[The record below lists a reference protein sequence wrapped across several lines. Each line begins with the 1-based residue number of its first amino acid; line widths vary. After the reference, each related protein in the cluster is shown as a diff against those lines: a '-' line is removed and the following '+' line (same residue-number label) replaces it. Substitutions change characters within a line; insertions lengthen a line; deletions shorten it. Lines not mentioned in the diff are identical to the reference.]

1 MAFKGNLSIGHT
13 TNAEANTYNKNNVL
27 DQYEEGRWEAYYA
40 DAASGGNSIQ
50 NNSFLAAHQYVRI
63 GMKVTVWG
71 YVANPSTSGLSDNND
86 LYIRGLPYVCSSSCF
101 SGVGACVTD
110 YVNFSSGHNSPVAYV
125 QPGEAY
131 LRFYTKDDNLAK
143 EPLKVVDIEHSFG
156 SYIHYCVTYF
166 AEESNAA
173 VNNP

>member
-1 MAFKGNLSIGHT
+1 MAFKGNLEIGHSSDT
-13 TNAEANTYNKNNVL
+13 EPNTYFTSNVL

-40 DAASGGNSIQ
+40 DAASGGNSLQ
-50 NNSFLAAHQYVRI
+50 NTQFLSAHQYVRI

-71 YVANPSTSGLSDNND
+71 YVADPSTTGLTDGND
-86 LYIRGLPYVCSSSCF
+86 LFVRGLPYVCSSSCY

-110 YVNFSSGHNSPVAYV
+110 RVNFNSGDNSPVAYV
-125 QPGEAY
+125 EPGEAY

-143 EPLKVVDIEHSFG
+143 TTLKVVDIENGSG

>member
-13 TNAEANTYNKNNVL
+13 TAAEANTYNKNNVL
-27 DQYEEGRWEAYYA
+27 DQYEEGRWDAYYA

-50 NNSFLAAHQYVRI
+50 NTSFLAAHQYVRI

-71 YVANPSTSGLSDNND
+71 YVADPSTTGLTSTNT
-86 LYIRGLPYVCSSSCF
+86 LYIRGLPYVCSSACYG
-101 SGVGACVTD
+101 GVGACVTD
-110 YVNFSSGHNSPVAYV
+110 RVNFASGDNSPVAYV
-125 QPGEAY
+125 EPNQAY
-131 LRFYTKDDNLAK
+131 LRFYTKDDNLDK
-143 EPLKVVDIEHSFG
+143 TTLKVSDIGNAFG

-166 AEESNAA
+166 AEESNAT

>member
-13 TNAEANTYNKNNVL
+13 TFAEANTYNKSNTL

-50 NNSFLAAHQYVRI
+50 NTKFLAAHQYIRI

-71 YVANPSTSGLSDNND
+71 YVADPSTTGLTDNND
-86 LYIRGLPYVCSSSCF
+86 LFIRGLPYVCSSACF

-110 YVNFSSGHNSPVAYV
+110 YVNFNSGDNSPVAYV
-125 QPGEAY
+125 EPNEAY
-131 LRFYTKDDNLAK
+131 LRFYTKDDNLG
-143 EPLKVVDIEHSFG
+143 KVALRVIDIENGNG
-156 SYIHYCVTYF
+156 SDIHYCVTYF
-166 AEESNAA
+166 TEESNAT